1 MFWLILGII
10 GTVLF
15 FIGLFLFPVWMGGA
29 SYMDALVVFLG
40 TIAILGFIALISFA
54 LTTGINQVFG

>member
-29 SYMDALVVFLG
+29 SYMDALVVCLV
-40 TIAILGFIALISFA
+40 TIAILGLVALIAFA
-54 LTTGINQVFG
+54 LATGINQVFG

>member
-15 FIGLFLFPVWMGGA
+15 FMVLFLVPVWMGGA
-29 SYMDALVVFLG
+29 SYMDALISFLS
-40 TIAILGFIALISFA
+40 TIAILGLVVLISFA
-54 LTTGINQVFG
+54 LATGINQVFG